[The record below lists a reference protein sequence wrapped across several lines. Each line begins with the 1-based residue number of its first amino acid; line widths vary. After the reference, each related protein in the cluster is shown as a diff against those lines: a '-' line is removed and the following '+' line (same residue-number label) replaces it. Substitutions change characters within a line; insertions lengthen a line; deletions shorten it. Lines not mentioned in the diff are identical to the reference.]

1 MAKKDDKY
9 YEQKVKKLKKEK
21 RELCSPVSDVDYNT
35 LNLDGSKNTNREI
48 KKIKEDF
55 KRIRRGIKRSEK
67 QQVDKEIDQA
77 IDDFETG
84 VDLDTDNDTDN
95 D

>member
-9 YEQKVKKLKKEK
+9 YEQKVKDLKKEK
-21 RELCSPVSDVDYNT
+21 RELCSPVSDADYDT
-35 LNLDGSKNTNREI
+35 LNFDGTKNTNREI

-67 QQVDKEIDQA
+67 QQVDKDISNEL
-77 IDDFETG
+77 DDFEAG
-84 VDLDTDNDTDN
+84 VDLDPDNE
-95 D
+95 